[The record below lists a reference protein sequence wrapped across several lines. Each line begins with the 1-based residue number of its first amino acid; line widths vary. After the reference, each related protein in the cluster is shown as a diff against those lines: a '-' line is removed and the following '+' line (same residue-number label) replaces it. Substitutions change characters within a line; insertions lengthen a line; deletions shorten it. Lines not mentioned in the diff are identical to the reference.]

1 MDDLLDIYNNH
12 GWRIG
17 MALRSQCHGN
27 PQLLHH
33 TAHVVVF
40 HPDGGRILL
49 QKRSM
54 EKDIQ
59 PGKWDTAVGG
69 HLIVLALTDVHL
81 LVEFAGALDGQRVN
95 GDALGIQL
103 DHNIALAGF
112 SVTVGIA
119 DRHFYKVGRLA
130 DGIIGAR
137 GKGNHQCKH

>member
-1 MDDLLDIYNNH
+1 MDDLLDIYNNS

-27 PQLLHH
+27 PKLLHH

-54 EKDIQ
+54 DKDIQ

-69 HLIVLALTDVHL
+69 HLM
-81 LVEFAGALDGQRVN
+81 
-95 GDALGIQL
+95 LG
-103 DHNIALAGF
+103 
-112 SVTVGIA
+112 
-119 DRHFYKVGRLA
+119 YKL
-130 DGIIGAR
+130 
-137 GKGNHQCKH
+137 